1 MNLDDILNTTSALAG
16 VGSLALQIIEGRQ
29 RKNDVR
35 GEAGDNRPASEA
47 GPGGSEP
54 GSTPPTE

>member
-1 MNLDDILNTTSALAG
+1 LNLDDILNTTSALAG

-29 RKNDVR
+29 RKNDIHD
-35 GEAGDNRPASEA
+35 EAGDNRPAVEA
-47 GPGGSEP
+47 DPGDNAP